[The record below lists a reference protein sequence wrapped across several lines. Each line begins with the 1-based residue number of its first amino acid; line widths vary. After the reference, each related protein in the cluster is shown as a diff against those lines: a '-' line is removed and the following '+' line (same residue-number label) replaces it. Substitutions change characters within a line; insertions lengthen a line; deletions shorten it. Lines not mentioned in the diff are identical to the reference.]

1 MTRDIEKT
9 AEKARENKPEHYDLT
24 YQELRDLLEK
34 ARGDIGKAIITAFN
48 YGFVLGHRATAAGK
62 VKKRL

>member
-9 AEKARENKPEHYDLT
+9 AEKARENKPEYYDLT
-24 YQELRDLLEK
+24 YQEMQDLLEK
-34 ARGDIGKAIITAFN
+34 ARGDIGNAIRTAFN